1 MEISMSR
8 KNHKAFALPTS
19 PVLMNESADDL
30 DRVRETLNNEIKP
43 RGMIEQLYL
52 LDYAELT
59 FEVLRLRRWKMALLN
74 KNFVPALE
82 AVFTQLLQHSGYNYG
97 EASATAKDIA
107 HRWFIDKE
115 VKKYGKRLLRQ
126 CRLDVSAIEVEAFR
140 KSADEI
146 ELIDKL
152 LASAESRRNKIIRE
166 MAAYRNGLAQQLEK
180 SANRIIEAEVLTH
193 DDAVKNAVVEQADDA
208 VKNAVVEQAD
218 DAVKNA
224 VVEQAEVA

>member
-1 MEISMSR
+1 MSR

-19 PVLMNESADDL
+19 PVLMSESAADL
-30 DRVRETLNNEIKP
+30 DRVRETLNKENKP

-59 FEVLRLRRWKMALLN
+59 FEILRLRRWKMAMLN

-82 AVFTQLLQHSGYNYG
+82 TVFGELLLQSGYNF
-97 EASATAKDIA
+97 EKASATATHIA

-115 VKKYGKRLLRQ
+115 VKKYGARLLRQ
-126 CRLDVSAIEVEAFR
+126 CRLDKSVIEAEAFR
-140 KSADEI
+140 KSADKI

-166 MAAYRNGLAQQLEK
+166 IAAYRNGLAQQLAN
-180 SANRIIEAEVLTH
+180 SADRIIEAEVLTH
-193 DDAVKNAVVEQADDA
+193 DDAVKNAVVEQA
-208 VKNAVVEQAD
+208 
-218 DAVKNA
+218 
-224 VVEQAEVA
+224 EVA

>member
-1 MEISMSR
+1 MSR

-43 RGMIEQLYL
+43 RGMVEHLYL
-52 LDYAELT
+52 LDIAELT
-59 FEVLRLRRWKMALLN
+59 LEILRLRRWKMAILN

-82 AVFTQLLQHSGYNYG
+82 TVFTQLLQQSGYNYG

-107 HRWFIDKE
+107 HRWFTNKQM
-115 VKKYGKRLLRQ
+115 KKFGARLLRQ
-126 CRLDVSAIEVEAFR
+126 CRLDKSAIEAEAFR
-140 KSADEI
+140 KSTDEI

-166 MAAYRNGLAQQLEK
+166 IAAYRNGLAPQLEK
-180 SANRIIEAEVLTH
+180 SANRIIEVEALTH
-193 DDAVKNAVVEQADDA
+193 GDAVKDAVVEQA
-208 VKNAVVEQAD
+208 
-218 DAVKNA
+218 
-224 VVEQAEVA
+224 AEVA

>member
-1 MEISMSR
+1 MPR

-19 PVLMNESADDL
+19 PVLMHELADDL
-30 DRVRETLNNEIKP
+30 ERVRETLNNEIKP
-43 RGMIEQLYL
+43 RGMVEQLYL
-52 LDYAELT
+52 LDFVELT
-59 FEVLRLRRWKMALLN
+59 LEILRLRRWKITTLN
-74 KNFVPALE
+74 RNFVPALE
-82 AVFTQLLQHSGYNYG
+82 TVFRQLLLQSGYNPG
-97 EASATAKDIA
+97 EASATAEDIA
-107 HRWFIDKE
+107 HRWFANKQ
-115 VKKYGKRLLRQ
+115 VKKYGARLLRQ
-126 CRLDVSAIEVEAFR
+126 FRLDVSAIEAEAFR
-140 KSADEI
+140 KSAHEI

-152 LASAESRRNKIIRE
+152 LASAESRRNKILRE
-166 MAAYRNGLAQQLEK
+166 IAAYRNGLAQQLEK